1 MYRTTVLTLLLIPLI
16 TLPAM
21 AQLGKVWT
29 DFQAYSQDFQDYL
42 KLHAQETLNP
52 NESPAQTAIYSA
64 NGQLNIPD
72 PIAAAN
78 IVDNQTLLNY
88 LTSGKFE
95 SNGALRSLLVNHEI
109 NRLITQGA
117 ISSVMG
123 NNGQT
128 RLKEKLTEAEQ
139 DINNI
144 DTINN
149 NTNNLFQSLTS
160 QVVNSASTAAQI
172 AAVPGLGSA
181 FNSLT
186 NVGLQ
191 GIQIQDIQSKLMS
204 ESLGQTIQGN
214 QLLAYSGLN
223 LANISQQMDEANR
236 SRRVDTSAE
245 AARLLRTTSQIDLF
259 GRKPIN

>member
-1 MYRTTVLTLLLIPLI
+1 
-16 TLPAM
+16 M
-21 AQLGKVWT
+21 AQLGLVWT
-29 DFQAYSQDFQDYL
+29 DFQAYSQDLQDYL
-42 KLHAQETLNP
+42 KYHVQETLNP

-64 NGQLNIPD
+64 TGQLNIPD
-72 PIAAAN
+72 PITAAN
-78 IVDNQTLLNY
+78 IVDNQTLLNSL
-88 LTSGKFE
+88 LTSGEFE

-117 ISSVMG
+117 IGSVMG

-128 RLKEKLTEAEQ
+128 RLKTKLTEAEQ

-144 DTINN
+144 DAINN

-172 AAVPGLGSA
+172 AAVPGLSSA

-186 NVGLQ
+186 DVGLQ

-236 SRRVDTSAE
+236 ARRVDTSAE

-259 GRKPIN
+259 GRKPINSP